1 MKVTKLS
8 LRSHSWTTTRAAV
21 NTRHEAA
28 LVPSCPEA
36 GTLEGRGLFATVRVY
51 QGNQR
56 HGLLLANL
64 PHC

>member
-1 MKVTKLS
+1 MRFGANLG
-8 LRSHSWTTTRAAV
+8 
-21 NTRHEAA
+21 
-28 LVPSCPEA
+28 PCCPEQQ
-36 GTLEGRGLFATVRVY
+36 TPEGRGLFATVWVY